1 MKNIRWIFLF
11 LLAGTLVLSS
21 CSQKVKLADNL
32 TRQSGRW
39 NIDNYTIT
47 ITTTG
52 MPADLTEY
60 GDAGYMYF
68 FDNGDGQWIDLK
80 DPDEDIFTE
89 FEWEISDGNTLL
101 IRYNNEEFEFEFL
114 VNEKD
119 RQVIAYKEEVQLT
132 DDVSVITQLE
142 YELLR
147 IE

>member
-1 MKNIRWIFLF
+1 MKNIRWILLF

-52 MPADLTEY
+52 VPVDQTEY

-80 DPDEDIFTE
+80 DPDEDLFTE

-101 IRYNNEEFEFEFL
+101 IKYNNEEFEFEFL

-132 DDVSVITQLE
+132 DDVTVITQLE

>member
-1 MKNIRWIFLF
+1 MKRVHLSFFMLLISGLF
-11 LLAGTLVLSS
+11 LAS
-21 CSQKVKLADNL
+21 CSQQQQLFDNL
-32 TRQSGRW
+32 VRQSGRW

-47 ITTTG
+47 ISTTDV
-52 MPADLTEY
+52 PDDVTEY

-80 DPDEDIFTE
+80 DPEETIFIE
-89 FEWEISDGNTLL
+89 FEWEITDENSLL
-101 IRYNNEEFEFEFL
+101 IKYDNEEFEFLFQ

-119 RQVIAYKEEVQLT
+119 RQVIVYEETVQLSET
-132 DDVSVITQLE
+132 VFTTTRIE